1 MNLNEFIF
9 NLLKQS
15 YLNEA
20 GLASQKRKWAKEY
33 GLMVSNSQ
41 IITSYRKLVIQQEIK
56 PDKKLERLLRLKKIR
71 SLSGIVP
78 LAVLTKPYPCPG
90 KCIYCPTQKGMPKSY
105 LNDEP
110 AVMRAKMAN
119 FDPYL
124 QVTRRLG
131 QFKIIGHTTDK
142 VELIIMGGTFS
153 SLPKN
158 YQIDFITK
166 CFAAANKFS
175 PVILERI
182 PSIAEGEAIESQMG
196 SYRLR
201 QRAKASRMTQLAGEQ
216 LINETAKHRIVG
228 LTLETRPDKIN
239 IKEIKFMRQ
248 LGCTRVE
255 IGVQSIY
262 DSVLKKVNRGHT
274 IKETIKATQLLKDAG
289 FKVCYHL
296 MPNLP
301 ASNLKK
307 DFQMFQKIFTNENF
321 MPDMIKIYPCVV
333 LYQAKLYDW
342 YKKRRFTTY
351 TDDQLI
357 SLLLKI
363 KKIVPEW
370 IRINRLG
377 RDIPVTNIAAGNKI
391 SNIRQILQQKLK
403 ERGIKCQ
410 CIRCREIRA
419 RKISNLKLEIRNYRA
434 SGGNEYFL
442 QYIDKNNRLYALL
455 RLRIPS
461 QIYTKNKHFLPVLQ
475 NSAIIREL
483 HTYGEALPIAKEDKQ
498 ATQHKGLGKKLVKK
512 SEEIVRSLG
521 IKKIAVIAGVGVREY
536 YKKLGYKLENSY
548 MIKDLMVPPERI
560 ELSSSA

>member
-15 YLNEA
+15 YLNET
-20 GLASQKRKWAKEY
+20 GLASQKRKWAKES

-41 IITSYRKLVIQQEIK
+41 IITGYRKLVAQQQIR
-56 PDKKLERLLRLKKIR
+56 PDKKFERLLRLKKIR

-78 LAVLTKPYPCPG
+78 LAVLTKPYLCPG

-124 QVTRRLG
+124 QVTRRLN
-131 QFKIIGHTTDK
+131 QFKTIGHTTDK

-158 YQIDFITK
+158 YQVWFIAN
-166 CFAAANKFS
+166 CFVACNQTAPLVISIPKFR
-175 PVILERI
+175 ERNLVKRKTRSDNI
-182 PSIAEGEAIESQMG
+182 GPRSLISFEIT
-196 SYRLR
+196 
-201 QRAKASRMTQLAGEQ
+201 RMLTEQ
-216 LINETAKHRIVG
+216 KINETAKHRIIG
-228 LTLETRPDKIN
+228 LTLETRPDQIN

-301 ASNLKK
+301 DSNLKK
-307 DFQMFQKIFTNENF
+307 DFQMFQEIFTNKNF

-342 YKKRRFTTY
+342 YKKEEFKPY
-351 TDDQLI
+351 TDKQLI
-357 SLLLKI
+357 DLLIEI

-391 SNIRQILQQKLK
+391 SNIRQVLQQKLK
-403 ERGIKCQ
+403 EKNLQCQ

-442 QYIDKNNRLYALL
+442 QYVDKNNRLYALL

-461 QIYTKNKHFLPVLQ
+461 QIYTKKKHFLPVLQ

-498 ATQHKGLGKKLVKK
+498 ASQHHGLGKKLVKK
-512 SEEIVRSLG
+512 AEEIVRSLG
-521 IKKIAVIAGVGVREY
+521 IKKIVVIAGVGARKY
-536 YKKLGYKLENSY
+536 YKKLGYQLEDSY
-548 MIKDLMVPPERI
+548 MIKNLF
-560 ELSSSA
+560 